1 MQFTQFDMQNL
12 VKVKTCDKSQNGTS
26 IDVILTN
33 KPKSFYRTI
42 AIETGL
48 SDHHK
53 LIATFLRCQY
63 QRLPPKTIIY
73 RSTKNLDN
81 EKFLKDIE
89 NIHVDEIN
97 RFSYP
102 FTGYLTLYKSVV
114 DRHCPIKKKRIRGN
128 EQPFMDK
135 DLSKAIKDRSR
146 IRNKYNKWK
155 SRENYIAYQN
165 IKKTCKFLTNRAKQ
179 NHFDNVLK
187 NNNIMTNKDFWKL
200 VRPALSEKNSD
211 YESKIVLKENEEYI
225 SDEKQL
231 VEIFNNHYINIVENS
246 TGRPPTSISAP
257 EHLSD
262 ENIQQTINK
271 ITEYYKDH
279 PSIKMIKEHNK
290 NIVPFKIPQAEIK
303 DINRILKN
311 IKTKKSAG
319 PDLILPSLV
328 KLSADIIDKPLTDI
342 INNMIDKNVFPLI
355 FNL

>member
-1 MQFTQFDMQNL
+1 MFFNELYSSLSKAVNEYENILVIGDLNIDMSIPNNDKNHFLSELCDTFDMQNL

-97 RFSYP
+97 RFSDP

-257 EHLSD
+257 EHLRA
-262 ENIQQTINK
+262 TF
-271 ITEYYKDH
+271 YK
-279 PSIKMIKEHNK
+279 NL
-290 NIVPFKIPQAEIK
+290 Q
-303 DINRILKN
+303 
-311 IKTKKSAG
+311 
-319 PDLILPSLV
+319 
-328 KLSADIIDKPLTDI
+328 KPYSWDMT
-342 INNMIDKNVFPLI
+342 PLQI
-355 FNL
+355 S